1 MQYSYET
8 IGNSSYLVATFA
20 EGEGLINYQL
30 QMLSNNEIKNIIKA
44 NKRQKNDDVLV
55 SYNIT
60 SKIAL
65 AQMDIKNK
73 IPKLGLIKIIE
84 GALSALEELEEYH
97 LVSSG
102 ILFDEEYVF
111 VKPGN
116 YEPSFI
122 YVPNSME
129 DSGIKPL
136 KEFLMALIM
145 GSKVERSNDNFFQVL
160 VDTLNDPALTTK
172 ELKKMCDKYK
182 SVEPKSE
189 NIKPEKIPS
198 VTPQPIPQPNPVVP
212 ENRVYPNTTPPVPN
226 PAIKEAQTEKKL
238 KTAEDDKKNPKTK
251 FILFQIVFACL
262 LAAIVLSGSLNDA
275 GGNIDLKYLAAVVVG
290 IAAVDFVIYREM
302 FVNNKAAKDTK
313 KQSADKTKTVPAVP
327 SKEGKPKIEVPA
339 KEKNIPVAPVRPVAP
354 VAPVVPVQPPVPSV
368 RKTEEK
374 PSEAVVPE
382 NDIENSDTDV
392 LMNDDGAYLELFENG
407 LATKIRL
414 DKESTIVGKLSS
426 QCDFAINNSKVSKM
440 HAEFIAR
447 GGAYFVKDY
456 NSTNGTYIN
465 GSIQRIQSNMEYPIN
480 NGDRITLAN
489 VDLIFRC

>member
-1 MQYSYET
+1 MTFSYET

-84 GALSALEELEEYH
+84 GALSALEELEEYQ

-102 ILFDEEYVF
+102 ILFDEKYVF
-111 VKPGN
+111 VKPGS

-122 YVPNSME
+122 YVPNSLE

-189 NIKPEKIPS
+189 DIKPEKIPS
-198 VTPQPIPQPNPVVP
+198 VAPQSIPQPESVVP
-212 ENRVYPNTTPPVPN
+212 ENRVYPKLTPPVEYIP
-226 PAIKEAQTEKKL
+226 PVVPKEAPAEKKL

-275 GGNIDLKYLAAVVVG
+275 GGDIDLKYLAAVVVG

-313 KQSADKTKTVPAVP
+313 KQSADKTKKVPAVP
-327 SKEGKPKIEVPA
+327 SKEGKPRIEVPA
-339 KEKNIPVAPVRPVAP
+339 KEKDIPVAPVRPV
-354 VAPVVPVQPPVPSV
+354 VPEQPPVPSV

-374 PSEAVVPE
+374 SSVAVAPE

>member
-1 MQYSYET
+1 MTFSYET

-84 GALSALEELEEYH
+84 GALSALEELEEYQ

-102 ILFDEEYVF
+102 ILFDEKYVF
-111 VKPGN
+111 VKPGS

-122 YVPNSME
+122 YVPNSLE

-189 NIKPEKIPS
+189 DIKPEKIPS
-198 VTPQPIPQPNPVVP
+198 VAPQSIPQPESVVP
-212 ENRVYPNTTPPVPN
+212 ENRVYPKLTPPVEYIP
-226 PAIKEAQTEKKL
+226 PVVPKEAPAEKKL

-275 GGNIDLKYLAAVVVG
+275 GGDIDLKYLAAVVVG

-313 KQSADKTKTVPAVP
+313 KQSADKTKKVPAVP
-327 SKEGKPKIEVPA
+327 SKEGKPRIEVPA
-339 KEKNIPVAPVRPVAP
+339 KEKDIPVAPVRPV
-354 VAPVVPVQPPVPSV
+354 VPEQPPVPSV

-374 PSEAVVPE
+374 SSVAVAPE

-480 NGDRITLAN
+480 NGDRSTLAN

>member
-1 MQYSYET
+1 MTFSYET

-84 GALSALEELEEYH
+84 GALSALEELEEYQ

-102 ILFDEEYVF
+102 ILFDEKYVF

-122 YVPNSME
+122 YVPNSLE

-189 NIKPEKIPS
+189 DIKPEKIPS
-198 VTPQPIPQPNPVVP
+198 VAPQSIPQPESVVP
-212 ENRVYPNTTPPVPN
+212 ENRVYPKLTPPVEYIP
-226 PAIKEAQTEKKL
+226 PVVPKEAPAEKKL

-275 GGNIDLKYLAAVVVG
+275 GGDIDLKYLAAVVVG

-313 KQSADKTKTVPAVP
+313 KQSADKTKKVPAVP
-327 SKEGKPKIEVPA
+327 SKEGKPRIEVPA
-339 KEKNIPVAPVRPVAP
+339 KEKDIPVAPVRPV
-354 VAPVVPVQPPVPSV
+354 VPEQPPVPSV

-374 PSEAVVPE
+374 SSVAVAPE